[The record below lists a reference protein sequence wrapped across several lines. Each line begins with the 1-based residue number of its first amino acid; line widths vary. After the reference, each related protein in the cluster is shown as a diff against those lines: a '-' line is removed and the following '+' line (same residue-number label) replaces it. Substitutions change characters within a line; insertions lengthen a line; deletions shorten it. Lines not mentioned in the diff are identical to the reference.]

1 MAHRLEGPRRPHTMS
16 RVSTRTLALVLSL
29 GVLTS
34 GVHAQTRP
42 ADAVGTNALDAYPI
56 EWSAVLPAPVAT
68 VVAVTTAGSCVCD
81 LTEGACDGN
90 CCCDT
95 DCSVRSFPRRRVDH
109 RVVSYLI

>member
-1 MAHRLEGPRRPHTMS
+1 MS

-81 LTEGACDGN
+81 LTEDACDGN

>member
-1 MAHRLEGPRRPHTMS
+1 MS

-34 GVHAQTRP
+34 GVHAQTKP
-42 ADAVGTNALDAYPI
+42 DDAVGTKPDDVVGTNALDAYPI
-56 EWSAVLPAPVAT
+56 STADWSAVLAAPVAT

>member
-1 MAHRLEGPRRPHTMS
+1 MS

-42 ADAVGTNALDAYPI
+42 YDKVGTNVLDDAYPF

-68 VVAVTTAGSCVCD
+68 VVAVTTMK
-81 LTEGACDGN
+81 
-90 CCCDT
+90 
-95 DCSVRSFPRRRVDH
+95 
-109 RVVSYLI
+109 